1 MHYCA
6 DRMPAMIFIGME
18 TESGVT
24 EIRFDVSS
32 WLGRW
37 PGMAI
42 SLLAATPGGSVYP
55 PLAALEGSELVWR
68 VTDADT
74 SVPGSGRIELV
85 GTLEGIRKISASAAT
100 QIQPRLPGTAGD
112 APDPSQPWV
121 DSVLG
126 AAERITGMQVATETL
141 AAGSVATAEWDG
153 EAGLLTLG
161 IPRGATSFEVDET
174 LTLENGVLSVNRAEK
189 MEKDNSLPITSA
201 AVYTEVGNINALLET
216 I

>member
-85 GTLEGIRKISASAAT
+85 GTLDGIRKISASAAT
-100 QIQPRLPGTAGD
+100 QIQPRRIRLR
-112 APDPSQPWV
+112 
-121 DSVLG
+121 
-126 AAERITGMQVATETL
+126 AARPL
-141 AAGSVATAEWDG
+141 RFR
-153 EAGLLTLG
+153 
-161 IPRGATSFEVDET
+161 PRQG
-174 LTLENGVLSVNRAEK
+174 
-189 MEKDNSLPITSA
+189 
-201 AVYTEVGNINALLET
+201 
-216 I
+216 